1 MINQIKS
8 RYSKHKAL
16 INNFNYMSLLQLFQ
30 LILPLITYPYL
41 IRVLGNDLYGV
52 VAFSNAIIVYISVFI
67 DFGFN
72 ISEVREISISRDD
85 TIAVSKIV
93 SSVITIKTA
102 FAVVSFLFLI
112 VLISF
117 VPKLNEHKLLY
128 YASMGMLL
136 DTAINP
142 RFFFQ
147 GIEKMKFIT
156 LLNLGARVFFL
167 VMIFLVVR
175 KPNDYFLV
183 PLMTSVGAVV
193 SSIIGL
199 FLIYNIYGLRYV
211 KPSISILRETIK
223 NSIPFF
229 SSRLSV
235 LAINKTNVI
244 LIGAFI
250 GYQQVAYYD
259 LADKLVSVMKM
270 PFNIFNQVLFP
281 SVSRTKNIS
290 IVVKTLKYLIVIYFL
305 GYVSLFVFGESL
317 IVLIGGDSMLPTKSI
332 LYIMGFSAITELI
345 SVFLGAPL
353 LLAMGYVGKYNG
365 SIIWG
370 SVFYMGMMSLLFL
383 INFVTLH
390 SLAGL
395 VVLGSA
401 FIMIY
406 RLHFCKKYNLI

>member
-1 MINQIKS
+1 
-8 RYSKHKAL
+8 
-16 INNFNYMSLLQLFQ
+16 MSLLQLFQ

-156 LLNLGARVFFL
+156 LLNLGARSFFL
-167 VMIFLVVR
+167 IMVFLIV
-175 KPNDYFLV
+175 KEPSDYILV

-199 FLIYNIYGLRYV
+199 GLIYKNYGV
-211 KPSISILRETIK
+211 KYLKPNLSMLRETIK
-223 NSIPFF
+223 NSVPFF

-235 LAINKTNVI
+235 LVINKTNII
-244 LIGAFI
+244 LIGTFV

-270 PFNIFNQVLFP
+270 PFNIFNQVLYP
-281 SVSRTKNIS
+281 NVSRTKKTGL
-290 IVVKTLKYLIVIYFL
+290 VVKTLKYLLVIYVL
-305 GYVSLFVFGESL
+305 GYIILFFVGEPL
-317 IVLIGGDSMLPTKSI
+317 IILIGGINLLPSKSI
-332 LYIMGFSAITELI
+332 LYILGFSAITELI

-353 LLAMGYVGKYNG
+353 LLAMGYTRKYNE

-370 SVFYMGMMSLLFL
+370 SFFYAALILLLFL
-383 INFVTLH
+383 MGMVDLYSLTLIT
-390 SLAGL
+390 
-395 VVLGSA
+395 VLGSL

-406 RLHFCKKYNLI
+406 RFYFCKKYKLI

>member
-1 MINQIKS
+1 
-8 RYSKHKAL
+8 
-16 INNFNYMSLLQLFQ
+16 MSLLQLFQ

-41 IRVLGNDLYGV
+41 IRVLGKDIYGI
-52 VAFSNAIIVYISVFI
+52 VAFSNAIIVYINVFI

-85 TIAVSKIV
+85 KLKVSKIV
-93 SSVITIKTA
+93 SAVLLIKTF
-102 FAVVSFLFLI
+102 FALLSLLFLI
-112 VLISF
+112 GLVFII
-117 VPKLNEHKLLY
+117 PKFNEHKLLY
-128 YASMGMLL
+128 FASIGMLL

-156 LLNLGARVFFL
+156 LLNLGARFFFL
-167 VMIFLVVR
+167 VMIFLVV
-175 KPNDYFLV
+175 KVPNDYILV
-183 PLMTSVGAVV
+183 PLMTSIGAVI

-199 FLIYNIYGLRYV
+199 YLIYSIYGLRYI
-211 KPSISILRETIK
+211 KPSASLLRETIK
-223 NSIPFF
+223 NSVPFF

-235 LAINKTNVI
+235 LAITKTNVI

-259 LADKLVSVMKM
+259 LAEKLVSVMKM

-281 SVSRTKNIS
+281 NVSRTKNTS
-290 IVVKTLKYLIVIYFL
+290 IVLKTLKYLIIIYVL
-305 GYVSLFVFGESL
+305 GYVSLFVFGETL
-317 IVLIGGDSMLPTKSI
+317 IVLIGGEAMLPTKSI
-332 LYIMGFSAITELI
+332 LYILGFSAITELI

-353 LLAMGYVGKYNG
+353 LLAMGYIGKYNG

-370 SVFYMGMMSLLFL
+370 SVFYIAFIALLFL
-383 INFVTLH
+383 MNIVNLH
-390 SLAGL
+390 SLAASG
-395 VVLGSA
+395 VFGSA

-406 RLHFCKKYNLI
+406 RLKYCKKYKLI